1 MLLLGTTDTPFD
13 GEPDELAVG
22 EADVEQVLAEA
33 AVAVDP
39 DLVARDRVRAT
50 FAGLRVLPAG
60 DGETMSARRETTF
73 TRGPGGMVSVAGGN
87 ATTYRRVGDEAP
99 QRPRHAPGMGL
110 G

>member
-39 DLVARDRVRAT
+39 ELVARDRVRAT

-60 DGETMSARRETTF
+60 DGATASARRETSF
-73 TRGPGGMVSVAGGN
+73 THGPAGMLSVAGGKL
-87 ATTYRRVGDEAP
+87 TTYRRIALAALERLRVDS
-99 QRPRHAPGMGL
+99 GL
-110 G
+110 R